1 MSYISQ
7 YFNVLIAIIYY
18 FLFNSMSE
26 ALEKMYQQDFS
37 NAGLHL
43 QLAQRKAEEMY
54 MLWEDEQEKK

>member
-1 MSYISQ
+1 MFESDDNIYKT
-7 YFNVLIAIIYY
+7 LYY

>member
-1 MSYISQ
+1 
-7 YFNVLIAIIYY
+7 
-18 FLFNSMSE
+18 
-26 ALEKMYQQDFS
+26 MYQQDFS